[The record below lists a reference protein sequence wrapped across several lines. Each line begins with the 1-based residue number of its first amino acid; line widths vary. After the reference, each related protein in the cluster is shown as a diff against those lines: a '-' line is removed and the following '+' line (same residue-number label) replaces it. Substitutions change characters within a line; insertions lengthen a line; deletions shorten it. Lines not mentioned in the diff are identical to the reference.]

1 MDQPADTNAAI
12 WQSSDTAQTWAAE
25 AAARQRNHAAQWQF
39 MADLLPFGERDAFT
53 FADLGAGTGNLSR
66 AILSRHPHSTAILA
80 DFSDQMMG
88 AGEREMRPFAGRYRY
103 IEFDMSTSE
112 WPAAIPA
119 RVDAVVTSLCVHHLP
134 DERKQGLFSEIFER
148 LIPGGW
154 SLNYDP
160 VRPEDPAVAMVW
172 ERVGDYY
179 DPETARRRL
188 HPTPEE
194 RARHQN
200 HVRYMIPLAQ
210 QLAYLQAAGFQG
222 IDIYWKRLEWVIY
235 GGRRPD

>member
-12 WQSSDTAQTWAAE
+12 WQSSDIVEHWAAE
-25 AAARQRNHAAQWQF
+25 AAARERNHAAQWRF
-39 MADLLPFGERDAFT
+39 MADLLPFGEQDAFT
-53 FADLGAGTGNLSR
+53 FLDLGAGTGNLSR
-66 AILSRHPHSTAILA
+66 AILARHTRSRAILA
-80 DFSDQMMG
+80 DFSDQMMS
-88 AGEREMRPFAGRYRY
+88 AGEREMQPFTGRYRY
-103 IEFDMSTSE
+103 IGFDMSTGD
-112 WPAAIPA
+112 WPTAIPA
-119 RVDAVVTSLCVHHLP
+119 SIDAVVTSLCVHHLP
-134 DERKQGLFSEIFER
+134 DERKEGLFSEIFEH
-148 LIPGGW
+148 LVPGGW

-160 VRPEDPAVAMVW
+160 VRPEDPVVAAMW

-200 HVRYMIPLAQ
+200 HVRYIIPLSQ
-210 QLAYLQAAGFQG
+210 QLAYLLAAGFQG
-222 IDIYWKRLEWVIY
+222 IDVYWKQLEWVIY